1 MHEEQPIP
9 DFPKFDRKDNP
20 DYNEKVILEEKI
32 PDQIVVVPKTPEP
45 EKETE
50 LDRRIADLEKELEN
64 LKSQKN
70 LTRFTKIAI
79 QRNQSLLKHLF
90 ENIIKED
97 GFICGGFGRVSV
109 SKNSEVIPSA
119 DIDIYCKDKDSF
131 DRISNRLE
139 LNGYFEKRKSETAR
153 TMQHSFSGALP
164 IQLIMP
170 LNEGRV
176 LLSSNNVEDIL
187 NNFDFSIARVAITS
201 QSLSE
206 NMAIVDVDFEKDDEK
221 KLLNIKNIH
230 CPIAQV
236 YRVSKYMEKGFWLP
250 MKQTLKIFEDWDNR
264 DSDYKSKIFETVKKE
279 DPTKEEI
286 QDLEKLLH
294 ID

>member
-20 DYNEKVILEEKI
+20 DYLEDDWIEKI
-32 PDQIVVVPKTPEP
+32 TTDKIVVVPKTPEP

-50 LDRRIADLEKELEN
+50 LDRRIADLEKELET

-70 LTRFTKIAI
+70 LTKFTKIAI

-90 ENIIKED
+90 ENVIKED

-139 LNGYFEKRKSETAR
+139 LNGYFEKSETAR

-164 IQLIMP
+164 VQLIMP